1 MGGRGDRQGNW
12 IDRGKLRRDLP
23 TLVFKN
29 ESIGRLSIGSPA
41 SCEST
46 VRARWYVIKC
56 VNLAVWVRDRG
67 ANFGTPIFEDE
78 NKFNIVECGKSRC
91 SISPKI
97 NDLTGT
103 FCAERRK

>member
-1 MGGRGDRQGNW
+1 
-12 IDRGKLRRDLP
+12 
-23 TLVFKN
+23 VFKN

-46 VRARWYVIKC
+46 VRAWWYVIKC

-67 ANFGTPIFEDE
+67 ANFGTAVFEDE